1 MAKQTNTFQTIL
13 LIVFGV
19 FILVA
24 VIMFSVGGGKKAEVE
39 YLGEVI
45 VWGVLP
51 ERTMMRNVE
60 SLYSGNGQPVKIT
73 YQQKKETTFDRDLV
87 EALASGVGPDVILLP
102 QDLIL
107 RHKDKIYPIPYE
119 SLSVRDFKDRFIE
132 EGELYLSD
140 DGILALPLTVDPMVM
155 YWNRDLLSAAGIS
168 RAPSFWDEFY
178 SIVPLVTVRGN
189 DTNIT
194 RSTISFGEFRNVT
207 HAKEI
212 MSMLIMQAGNPIIVV
227 NPSIKDSYR
236 STLGEEFNFDIPP
249 TNAALNFYTEFSN
262 PAKISYS
269 WNGSLP
275 SSRDMFIAGDLAVYF
290 GFASEYFGI
299 KRKNPHLNFDIAQMP
314 QTRNTAKKT
323 TFGKMQGLAILNV
336 SKSIPASFRAAIMLS
351 DTEFVSALSKDLSLP
366 PVRRDLLAEKPTD
379 EIQSLFYDSAIIS
392 RAWLDPSPR
401 DTENIFMNMVER
413 VVSGRSKVSEA
424 VFAASKEIGRL
435 LK

>member
-1 MAKQTNTFQTIL
+1 MAKKTNIFQTVL

-19 FILVA
+19 FILIA
-24 VIMFSVGGGKKAEVE
+24 VVIFSVGGGKKNSDVE
-39 YLGEVI
+39 FLGEVT

-51 ERTMMRNVE
+51 ERTMMRNIE
-60 SLYSGNGQPVKIT
+60 SLYRGNNQPVKIT
-73 YQQKKETTFDRDLV
+73 YIEKKESTFDRELV
-87 EALASGVGPDVILLP
+87 EALASGIGPDVVLLP

-107 RHKDKIYPIPYE
+107 RHSDKIYSIPYE
-119 SLSVRDFKDRFIE
+119 SLSERSFKDRFIE
-132 EGELYLSD
+132 EGELYLNNN
-140 DGILALPLTVDPMVM
+140 GVLALPLTVDPMVM

-178 SIVPLVTVRGN
+178 SISPLVTVRGN
-189 DTNIT
+189 DTDIK

-212 MSMLIMQAGNPIIVV
+212 ISLLIMQAGNPIVV
-227 NPSIKDSYR
+227 EDKGKYR
-236 STLGEEFNFDIPP
+236 SILGEQFNFDTPP
-249 TNAALNFYTEFSN
+249 TNAAIRFYTEFSN
-262 PAKISYS
+262 PAKTSYS

-275 SSRDMFIAGDLAVYF
+275 SSRDMFLAGDLAVYF
-290 GFASEYFGI
+290 GFASEFFDI

-314 QTRNTAKKT
+314 QTRDTSKKT
-323 TFGKMQGLAILNV
+323 TFGKMQGLAILNA

-351 DTEFVSALSKDLSLP
+351 DTDFVAALSNDLLLP

-379 EIQSLFYDSAIIS
+379 ATISLFYDSAIIS
-392 RAWLDPSPR
+392 QAWLDPSPS

-413 VVSGRSKVSEA
+413 VVSGRSKISEV
-424 VFAASKEIGRL
+424 VFTANKEIGRL